1 VSETYLGAGSD
12 AIRHHYDVGN
22 EFWQIW
28 LDPTMSYSCAMWEES
43 EKPDDDLERAQRRKL
58 DFHVAEAHA
67 AGAARVLDVGC
78 GWGAMLMHLVGC
90 SGVEHAVGLTLSDAQ
105 AEYLRAIAPSSVE
118 VLVRNW
124 SDYQPTAPFDAIISV
139 GAFEHFARQGLSPDE
154 HIEAYRRFFRACH
167 EWLKPGGRLSLQTI
181 AYGDIPRDRGLRDR
195 FIVDE
200 IFPES
205 ELPRLADI
213 ARAAEMELEIER
225 VRNDRGD
232 YVKTLRA
239 WFDRL
244 RARRPDAIAASSEEV
259 VARYERY
266 LRMFA
271 YSMELGAFNLLR
283 LTMRRIDLPGRW

>member
-1 VSETYLGAGSD
+1 MNETYLGAGSA

-22 EFWQIW
+22 EFWQVW
-28 LDPTMSYSCAMWEES
+28 LDPTMSYSCAMWED
-43 EKPDDDLERAQRRKL
+43 PDDDLERAQRRKL
-58 DFHVAEAHA
+58 DYHTEQAHA
-67 AGAARVLDVGC
+67 AGAARVLDIGC
-78 GWGAMLMHLVGC
+78 GWGAQLRHLVG
-90 SGVEHAVGLTLSDAQ
+90 SHGVQHGVGLTLSDAQ
-105 AEYLRAIAPSSVE
+105 AEYLRQHTPSNVE
-118 VLVRNW
+118 VLVRSW
-124 SDYQPTAPFDAIISV
+124 SDYEPTEPFDAIISV
-139 GAFEHFARQGLSPDE
+139 GAFEHFARQGLSTDE
-154 HIEAYRRFFRACH
+154 QIEAYRRFFRSCRD
-167 EWLKPGGRLSLQTI
+167 WLHPGGRLSLQTI
-181 AYGDIPRDRGLRDR
+181 AYGDIPRDRPLRDR

-239 WFDRL
+239 WLKIL
-244 RARRPDAIAASSEEV
+244 RERREDAVAASSEEL

-271 YSMELGAFNLLR
+271 YSMELGAFTLLR

>member
-1 VSETYLGAGSD
+1 MSETYLGAGSG

-22 EFWQIW
+22 DFWQLW
-28 LDPTMSYSCAMWEES
+28 LDPTMAYSCAMWAD
-43 EKPDDDLERAQRRKL
+43 PADDLETAQRRKL
-58 DFHVAEAHA
+58 DFHAEQAGA
-67 AGAARVLDVGC
+67 AGAARVLDIGC
-78 GWGAMLMHLVGC
+78 GWGAQLMHLVG
-90 SGVEHAVGLTLSDAQ
+90 SQGVKHAVGLTLSDAQ
-105 AEYLRAIAPSSVE
+105 AEYLRALAPSNVE
-118 VLVRNW
+118 VLVRSW
-124 SDYQPTAPFDAIISV
+124 SDYEATEPFDAIISV
-139 GAFEHFARQGLSPDE
+139 GAFEHFARQGLSAE
-154 HIEAYRRFFRACH
+154 EQVEAYRRFFGACRN
-167 EWLKPGGRLSLQTI
+167 WLKPGGRLSLQTI
-181 AYGDIPRDRGLRDR
+181 AYGDIPRDRPLRDR

-225 VRNDRGD
+225 VRNDRDD

-239 WFDRL
+239 WLGRIKE
-244 RARRPDAIAASSEEV
+244 RRDDAIAASSEET

-271 YSMELGAFNLLR
+271 YSMELGAFTLLR

>member
-1 VSETYLGAGSD
+1 MSETYLGAGSG

-22 EFWQIW
+22 DFWQVW
-28 LDPTMSYSCAMWEES
+28 LDPTMSYSCAMWVD
-43 EKPDDDLERAQRRKL
+43 PADDLETAQRRKL
-58 DFHVAEAHA
+58 DFHAEQAHA
-67 AGAARVLDVGC
+67 TGAARVLDIGC
-78 GWGAMLMHLVGC
+78 GWGAQLMHLVG
-90 SGVEHAVGLTLSDAQ
+90 SQDVKHAVGLTLSDAQ
-105 AEYLRAIAPSSVE
+105 AEYLRALAPSNVE
-118 VLVRNW
+118 VLVRSW
-124 SDYQPTAPFDAIISV
+124 SDYEPTEPFDAIISV
-139 GAFEHFARQGLSPDE
+139 GAFEHFARQGLSAE
-154 HIEAYRRFFRACH
+154 EQVEAYRRFFRACRN
-167 EWLKPGGRLSLQTI
+167 WLTPDGRLSLQTI
-181 AYGDIPRDRGLRDR
+181 AYGDIPRDRPLRDR

-225 VRNDRGD
+225 VRNDRDD

-239 WFDRL
+239 WLGRIKE
-244 RARRPDAIAASSEEV
+244 RRDDAIAASSEET

-271 YSMELGAFNLLR
+271 YSMELGAFTLLR

>member
-1 VSETYLGAGSD
+1 MSETYLGAGSA

-22 EFWQIW
+22 EFWQVW
-28 LDPTMSYSCAMWEES
+28 LDPTMTYSCAMWES
-43 EKPDDDLERAQRRKL
+43 PDGDLEDLEQAQRRKL
-58 DFHVAEAHA
+58 DYHVAQARA

-78 GWGAMLMHLVGC
+78 GWGSMLMHLVG
-90 SGVEHAVGLTLSDAQ
+90 SYDVEHAVGLTLSDAQ
-105 AEYLRAIAPSSVE
+105 AEHLRAIAPDNVE
-118 VLVRNW
+118 VWVRNW
-124 SDYQPTAPFDAIISV
+124 SDYEPTEPFDAIISI
-139 GAFEHFARQGLSPDE
+139 GAFEHFARQGLSPE
-154 HIEAYRRFFRACH
+154 EQIEAYRRFFGACRN
-167 EWLKPGGRLSLQTI
+167 WLKPGGYLSLQTI
-181 AYGDIPRDRGLRDR
+181 AYGDIPRDRPLRDR

-213 ARAAEMELEIER
+213 ARAAEMELEIEA

-239 WFDRL
+239 WFDLL
-244 RARRPDAIAASSEEV
+244 RARRADAVAASSEEMV
-259 VARYERY
+259 VRYERY

-271 YSMELGAFNLLR
+271 YSMELGAFTLLR

>member
-1 VSETYLGAGSD
+1 MSETYLGAGSA

-22 EFWQIW
+22 EFWQVW
-28 LDPTMSYSCAMWEES
+28 LDATMSYSCAMWENPTDDIES
-43 EKPDDDLERAQRRKL
+43 AQRRKL
-58 DFHVAEAHA
+58 DYHAEQAGA

-78 GWGAMLMHLVGC
+78 GWGAQLTHLVG
-90 SGVEHAVGLTLSDAQ
+90 SQGVQHAVGLTLSDAQ
-105 AEYLRAIAPSSVE
+105 AEYLRARAPSNVE

-124 SDYQPTAPFDAIISV
+124 SDYEPSAPFDAIISV
-139 GAFEHFARQGLSPDE
+139 GAFEHFARLGLSSE
-154 HIEAYRRFFRACH
+154 EQIEAYRRFFGACRS
-167 EWLKPGGRLSLQTI
+167 WLKPGGRLSLQTI
-181 AYGDIPRDRGLRDR
+181 AYGDIPRDRPLRDR

-213 ARAAEMELEIER
+213 ARAAEMELEIEK

-239 WFDRL
+239 WLDRL
-244 RARRPDAIAASSEEV
+244 RERREEAVAASSEEV

-271 YSMELGAFNLLR
+271 YSMELGAFTLLR

>member
-1 VSETYLGAGSD
+1 MSETYLGAGSG

-22 EFWQIW
+22 DFWQVW
-28 LDPTMSYSCAMWEES
+28 LDPTMSYSCAMWVD
-43 EKPDDDLERAQRRKL
+43 PADDLETAQRRKL
-58 DFHVAEAHA
+58 DFHAGQASA
-67 AGAARVLDVGC
+67 AGAARVLDIGC
-78 GWGAMLMHLVGC
+78 GWGAQLMHLVG
-90 SGVEHAVGLTLSDAQ
+90 SQDVKHAVGLTLSDAQ
-105 AEYLRAIAPSSVE
+105 AEYLRALAPSNVE
-118 VLVRNW
+118 VLVRSW
-124 SDYQPTAPFDAIISV
+124 SDYEPTEPFDAVISV
-139 GAFEHFARQGLSPDE
+139 GAFEHFARQGLSAE
-154 HIEAYRRFFRACH
+154 EQVEAYRRFFGACRN
-167 EWLKPGGRLSLQTI
+167 WLKPGGRLSLQTI
-181 AYGDIPRDRGLRDR
+181 AYGDIPRDRPLRDR

-225 VRNDRGD
+225 VRNDRDD

-239 WFDRL
+239 WLGRIKE
-244 RARRPDAIAASSEEV
+244 RRDDAIAASSEET

-271 YSMELGAFNLLR
+271 YSMELGAFTLLR

>member
-1 VSETYLGAGSD
+1 MNERYLGAGSA
-12 AIRHHYDVGN
+12 AIRHHYDIGN
-22 EFWQIW
+22 EFWQVW
-28 LDPTMSYSCAMWEES
+28 LDPTMSYSCAMWQDS
-43 EKPDDDLERAQRRKL
+43 DDDLERAQRRKL
-58 DFHVAEAHA
+58 DYHVAQARA

-78 GWGAMLMHLVGC
+78 GWGAMPQHLVR
-90 SGVEHAVGLTLSDAQ
+90 SYGVEHVVGLTLSDAQ
-105 AEYLRAIAPSSVE
+105 VDYMRATVPDNVE
-118 VLVRNW
+118 VWLRSW
-124 SDYQPTAPFDAIISV
+124 SDYEPTAPFDAIISV
-139 GAFEHFARQGLSPDE
+139 GAFEHFARQGLTPDE
-154 HIEAYRRFFRACH
+154 HVEAYRRFFSACRS
-167 EWLKPGGRLSLQTI
+167 WLKPGGRLSLQTV
-181 AYGDIPRDRGLRDR
+181 AYGDIPRDRPLRDR

-213 ARAAEMELEIER
+213 ARAAEMELEIEQ

-244 RARRPDAIAASSEEV
+244 RARRDDAIAASSEED

-271 YSMELGAFNLLR
+271 LSMELGAFTLLR

>member
-1 VSETYLGAGSD
+1 MSETYLGAGSS

-22 EFWQIW
+22 EFWQVW
-28 LDPTMSYSCAMWEES
+28 LDPTMSYSCAMWED
-43 EKPDDDLERAQRRKL
+43 PDDDLERAQRRKL
-58 DFHVAEAHA
+58 DYHVAQARA

-78 GWGAMLMHLVGC
+78 GWGAMPTHLV
-90 SGVEHAVGLTLSDAQ
+90 SSYGVEHVVGLTLSEAQ
-105 AEYLRAIAPSSVE
+105 AEYMSATVPDNVE
-118 VLVRNW
+118 VLVRSW
-124 SDYQPTAPFDAIISV
+124 SDYEPTAPFDAIISV
-139 GAFEHFARQGLSPDE
+139 GAFEHFARQGLTPE
-154 HIEAYRRFFRACH
+154 EQIEAYRRFFSACRS
-167 EWLKPGGRLSLQTI
+167 WLKPGGRLSLQTV
-181 AYGDIPRDRGLRDR
+181 AYGDIPRDRPLRDR

-213 ARAAEMELEIER
+213 ARAAEMELEIEQ

-244 RARRPDAIAASSEEV
+244 RARRGDAIAASSEAD

-271 YSMELGAFNLLR
+271 LSMELGAFTLLR
-283 LTMRRIDLPGRW
+283 FTMRRIDLPGRW

>member
-1 VSETYLGAGSD
+1 MSDTYMGAGSG

-22 EFWQIW
+22 DFWQVW
-28 LDPTMSYSCAMWEES
+28 LDPTMSYSCAMWADPTE
-43 EKPDDDLERAQRRKL
+43 DLETAQRRKL
-58 DFHVAEAHA
+58 DFHTEQARA
-67 AGAARVLDVGC
+67 AGAARVLDIGC
-78 GWGAMLMHLVGC
+78 GWGAQLMHMVG
-90 SGVEHAVGLTLSDAQ
+90 SQGVKNAVGLTLSDAQ
-105 AEYLRAIAPSSVE
+105 AEYLRALAPSNVE

-124 SDYQPTAPFDAIISV
+124 SEYEPTEPFDAIISV
-139 GAFEHFARQGLSPDE
+139 GAFEHFARQGLSAE
-154 HIEAYRRFFRACH
+154 EQVEAYRRFFGACRS
-167 EWLKPGGRLSLQTI
+167 WLKPGGRLSLQTI
-181 AYGDIPRDRGLRDR
+181 AYGDIPRDRPLRDR

-225 VRNDRGD
+225 VTNNRDD
-232 YVKTLRA
+232 YVKTLRS
-239 WFDRL
+239 WLGRIKE
-244 RARRPDAIAASSEEV
+244 RRDDAIAASSEET

-271 YSMELGAFNLLR
+271 YSMELGAFTLLR